1 MALTAELIITLQCLK
16 GVGAATIRKIAAV
29 LPASEITFEDLC
41 SRWSPIKNKKLES
54 IDIQEL
60 HDAHKKALKII
71 GKSESN
77 GIGML
82 SFYDEKY
89 PELLKSC
96 ITEEGKED
104 PPLLLYYRGDLN
116 ILKKPAVAI
125 IGTREPSPDGIRA
138 GLHFSEY
145 FAKKGFNIVSGLAI
159 GCDTVG
165 HQGALNVGGSTT
177 AFLANGLDWE
187 SIYPQENLNLAK
199 DIVDNGGLLFSE
211 YPVGQKCGRYS
222 LVARDRL
229 QAGLSLA
236 TIAIQTGI
244 HGGTM
249 HAVNATIQAKKPLFM
264 VRFKDYEVQ
273 GEKAQGNK
281 KLIAEG
287 KAIGLG
293 SDNIEE
299 ATKLI
304 LGDKQHSNTTENKTN
319 TKTTNPELFPN
330 L

>member
-16 GVGAATIRKIAAV
+16 GVGAATIRKIAAA
-29 LPASEITFEDLC
+29 LPTSEISFEDLC
-41 SRWSPIKNKKLES
+41 SKWSPIKNKKLGS
-54 IDIQEL
+54 IDIREL
-60 HDAHKKALKII
+60 HDAHEKALRII
-71 GKSESN
+71 DKSESN

-82 SFYDEKY
+82 SFYDKKY
-89 PELLKSC
+89 PEILKSC
-96 ITEEGKED
+96 VTEEGKED
-104 PPLLLYYRGDLN
+104 PPILLYYRGDLS
-116 ILKKPAVAI
+116 ILKKPAIAI
-125 IGTREPSPDGIRA
+125 IGTREPSQDGITA

-165 HQGALNVGGSTT
+165 HQGALNVKGVTT

-187 SIYPQENLNLAK
+187 SIYPQQNLSLAK

-211 YPVGQKCGRYS
+211 YPVGQQCGRYS

-244 HGGTM
+244 QGGTM

-264 VRFKDYEVQ
+264 VRFKDYEAQ

-281 KLIAEG
+281 KFITEG

-293 SDNIEE
+293 SDNIDD
-299 ATKLI
+299 AVKLI
-304 LGDKQHSNTTENKTN
+304 LGNFHHLHTTGSKNSNKT
-319 TKTTNPELFPN
+319 TDPKLFSD